1 MSKRNDFVNSLKD
14 LSETDLTSR
23 IREDEQRLKKLE
35 FAHAISPLE
44 SPVNIRMLR
53 KDIAR
58 LKTELTKRKIGK
70 PALAKA

>member
-14 LSETDLTSR
+14 LSETDLTSK
-23 IREDEQRLKKLE
+23 IREDESRLKKLQ

-70 PALAKA
+70 TTSVTA

>member
-23 IREDEQRLKKLE
+23 IREDELRLKKLE

-58 LKTELTKRKIGK
+58 LKTELTKRKTGK
-70 PALAKA
+70 PALVKA

>member
-14 LSETDLTSR
+14 LSETDLVSR

-58 LKTELTKRKIGK
+58 LKTELTKRKHVK
-70 PALAKA
+70 TAAVAA